1 MEHLFIMFLK
11 RRALLEDII
20 ITKDISPNFRGNHL
34 EKYCKKALLKCL
46 GVFTEEK

>member
-34 EKYCKKALLKCL
+34 EKYCKNALLKCL